1 LLHDY
6 ALPTAMQIF
15 FEFFYKQHKRSDLKM
30 KGTIHYI
37 GDITYIKDEGH
48 LREVINY
55 ITRNFK
61 LGRSL
66 TTLTEEKKEIWLQRA
81 KDEKAARKNSRI
93 ALRFHL
99 SLPNDQ
105 RNNIEFRKKVIKKL
119 TELFG
124 IPSHHIDVAFHLD
137 SPNNYHMHILIY
149 PRGKDGKKLRLERN
163 DLQKI
168 HREWDKFLQSEG
180 YNVKKNGNNKVFKKS
195 IWQYTKEKAKEMG
208 YIPIPAVALDEEL
221 LTKGKERFLEK
232 MKKRNIEIKETEI
245 YIFEDIIEK
254 EAIRIAEN
262 QTVRKVL
269 KTKEYLNQQSQ
280 NQNQQQ
286 PQNQPQHQ
294 KQPAIQ
300 PQPQNQQ
307 PQKQQQKQPNN
318 QKRIQDYLQ
327 KLIKDNQTARD
338 NQQIIQDNLQ
348 EPQEPRPRMRF

>member
-1 LLHDY
+1 MHDY

-163 DLQKI
+163 DLARI
-168 HREWDKFLQSEG
+168 HKEWDKFLQSEG
-180 YNVKKNGNNKVFKKS
+180 YNVKKNGNNKVVKKS
-195 IWQYTKEKAKEMG
+195 IWQYMKEKTKEMG
-208 YIPIPAVALDEEL
+208 YIPIPAVALDQEMMN
-221 LTKGKERFLEK
+221 KGKERFLKE
-232 MKKRNIEIKETEI
+232 MKKRNIEIKETDLKL
-245 YIFEDIIEK
+245 FEDIIEEK
-254 EAIRIAEN
+254 AIKIAEN
-262 QTVRKVL
+262 QMIRKMIR
-269 KTKEYLNQQSQ
+269 TKEYLY
-280 NQNQQQ
+280 QQ
-286 PQNQPQHQ
+286 PQQQTQPQQPNQPQR
-294 KQPAIQ
+294 
-300 PQPQNQQ
+300 PQQ
-307 PQKQQQKQPNN
+307 
-318 QKRIQDYLQ
+318 
-327 KLIKDNQTARD
+327 
-338 NQQIIQDNLQ
+338 
-348 EPQEPRPRMRF
+348 

>member
-1 LLHDY
+1 
-6 ALPTAMQIF
+6 
-15 FEFFYKQHKRSDLKM
+15 M

-81 KDEKAARKNSRI
+81 KDEKAIRRKNSRI

-163 DLQKI
+163 DLARI
-168 HREWDKFLQSEG
+168 HKEWDKFLQSEG
-180 YNVKKNGNNKVFKKS
+180 YNVKKNGNNKVVKKS
-195 IWQYTKEKAKEMG
+195 IWQYMKEKTKEMG
-208 YIPIPAVALDEEL
+208 YIPIPAVALDQEMMN
-221 LTKGKERFLEK
+221 KGKERFLKE
-232 MKKRNIEIKETEI
+232 MKKRNIEIKETDLKL
-245 YIFEDIIEK
+245 FEDIIEEK
-254 EAIRIAEN
+254 AIKIAEN
-262 QTVRKVL
+262 QMIRKMIR
-269 KTKEYLNQQSQ
+269 TKEYLY
-280 NQNQQQ
+280 QQ
-286 PQNQPQHQ
+286 PQQQTQPQQPNQPQR
-294 KQPAIQ
+294 
-300 PQPQNQQ
+300 PQQ
-307 PQKQQQKQPNN
+307 
-318 QKRIQDYLQ
+318 
-327 KLIKDNQTARD
+327 
-338 NQQIIQDNLQ
+338 
-348 EPQEPRPRMRF
+348 